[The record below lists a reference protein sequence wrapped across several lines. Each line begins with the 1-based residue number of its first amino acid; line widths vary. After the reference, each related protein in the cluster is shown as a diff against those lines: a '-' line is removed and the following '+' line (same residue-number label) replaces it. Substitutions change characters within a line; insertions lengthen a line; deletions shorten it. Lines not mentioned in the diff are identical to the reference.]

1 MLSVLHSL
9 CNFVRGAGADS
20 QAGPWSADG
29 LVMTAVYGKRLLS
42 DDPVQK
48 ASRKDGNP
56 VGGKVGRIG
65 LTVADTAFGTVGGK
79 ILPQCSAK
87 TDIDYLRAPADT
99 EYRLLNPEKGVQ
111 ERKLRLIADR
121 ETKPQP
127 VRVSSPKREG
137 CGSGPPVRR
146 SPSSRSAKG
155 TASEASDRKG
165 SRTGSPPAF
174 FYCVHIKAAQGQAA
188 VVSLPRGE
196 ADKGKSALRALISET
211 GCKKVIHDKI
221 TLPDA

>member
-1 MLSVLHSL
+1 MPLHTQQEGMLSVLHSL

-20 QAGPWSADG
+20 QAGPWNADG

-65 LTVADTAFGTVGGK
+65 LAVADTAFGAVGGK

-87 TDIDYLRAPADT
+87 TDIDHLCAPADT
-99 EYRLLNPEKGVQ
+99 EYRFLNPEKGVQ

-121 ETKPQP
+121 GNKAAAGSGLLAKEGGVRIRPSGEKKSVQP
-127 VRVSSPKREG
+127 VG
-137 CGSGPPVRR
+137 
-146 SPSSRSAKG
+146 KG
-155 TASEASDRKG
+155 D
-165 SRTGSPPAF
+165 
-174 FYCVHIKAAQGQAA
+174 C
-188 VVSLPRGE
+188 LRG
-196 ADKGKSALRALISET
+196 
-211 GCKKVIHDKI
+211 V
-221 TLPDA
+221 

>member
-99 EYRLLNPEKGVQ
+99 EYRFLNPEKGVQ

-121 ETKPQP
+121 GNKAAAGSGLLAKEGGVRIRPSGEKKSVQP
-127 VRVSSPKREG
+127 VG
-137 CGSGPPVRR
+137 
-146 SPSSRSAKG
+146 KG
-155 TASEASDRKG
+155 D
-165 SRTGSPPAF
+165 
-174 FYCVHIKAAQGQAA
+174 C
-188 VVSLPRGE
+188 LRG
-196 ADKGKSALRALISET
+196 
-211 GCKKVIHDKI
+211 V
-221 TLPDA
+221 